1 LKVCFGDR
9 DAHRGEQLASELK
22 DCRFVHCD
30 VTNWDNQLRLFSEAA
45 SLSSSGKIDYV
56 VANAGIIHAD
66 GVFTFEG
73 KSTILQTQS
82 DSYIKLTTHR
92 SQPDAQ
98 EAKSRHHR
106 RKSQWRAL
114 HQ

>member
-1 LKVCFGDR
+1 MVLGKPMFEHWSIQG
-9 DAHRGEQLASELK
+9 
-22 DCRFVHCD
+22 
-30 VTNWDNQLRLFSEAA
+30 

-66 GVFTFEG
+66 DVFTFEG